1 MNEERD
7 AQLETLFTQSS
18 QEPAD
23 DCFTNQVMNNVRR
36 RRRNVHIV
44 RITIVVMLVAFEL
57 LQSAPIGNSV
67 DQLMKVL
74 STSIVDFDDGW
85 LALLFSPLNS
95 LAGLIGLL
103 LLGLHSFYRKIA
115 R

>member
-7 AQLETLFTQSS
+7 SQLETLFTQSV
-18 QEPAD
+18 QEPSD
-23 DCFTNQVMNNVRR
+23 DSFTSQVMSNVRR
-36 RRRNVHIV
+36 RRRNVYIV
-44 RITIVVMLVAFEL
+44 RITIVAMLVAFEL
-57 LQSAPIGNSV
+57 LLSAPIGSSV
-67 DQLMKVL
+67 GEFMQAL
-74 STSIVDFDDGW
+74 STSLVDFGDNW
-85 LALLFSPLNS
+85 PATLLSPLNS